1 MPLTPLDIQNKEFRR
16 AFRGYHDEQV
26 DEFLDQV
33 IKDYTELMNEN
44 TILREQTE
52 GLKSQL
58 RQYQQLEETLNK
70 TLIVAQQTA
79 EEVKNNARKEAEVIL
94 QEARLQAERLV
105 EAGQAKARKIVADH
119 EELLTTSN
127 LFRSRLRSLVKAQL
141 ELLEHETGETETDI
155 DTRSA

>member
-16 AFRGYHDEQV
+16 AFRGYHDEEV
-26 DEFLDQV
+26 DEFLDQI

-44 TILREQTE
+44 TVLKEQIE
-52 GLKSQL
+52 GLRAQL
-58 RQYQQLEETLNK
+58 GQYHQLEDTLNK
-70 TLIVAQQTA
+70 TLVVAQQTA

-119 EELLTTSN
+119 EELMKASN
-127 LFRSRLRSLVKAQL
+127 AFRSKLRSMVKAQL
-141 ELLEHETGETETDI
+141 ELLEQETGSGDDDI

>member
-1 MPLTPLDIQNKEFRR
+1 MLLTPLDIQNKEFRR

-26 DEFLDQV
+26 DEFLDQI
-33 IKDYTELMNEN
+33 IKDYTELMNES
-44 TILREQTE
+44 IVLKEQVE
-52 GLKSQL
+52 GLRGQL
-58 RQYQQLEETLNK
+58 GQYHQLEETLNK

-79 EEVKNNARKEAEVIL
+79 EEVRSNARKEAEVIL

-119 EELLTTSN
+119 EELLKTSHV
-127 LFRSRLRSLVKAQL
+127 FRSKLRSMVKAQL
-141 ELLEHETGETETDI
+141 ELLEHDTGGTEDDT